1 MRIVRLFFI
10 VTIIAGSIAA
20 QETPST
26 QTATEEVSGLDS
38 SETREALNGVMRR
51 YPPQLGKVLK
61 LDPTLFGNA
70 SFLATYP
77 ALAKFLAEHPDV
89 PHNPAF
95 YLENVSIEGPA
106 DTADTRVWRE
116 MMEGLSILTVML
128 LVTGTLVWLIRTLI
142 EHRRWSRLTK
152 TQTEVHN
159 KVMDRLTSSEEL
171 LAYMQTPAGKR
182 FLESTPIAMDAG
194 PRAVSAPVGRMLWSV
209 QVGLV
214 LAAAGVGLQF
224 VSRSVDKVAA
234 QPMFAF
240 GVLAIAI
247 GGGFLLSAV
256 VSFFLSRRL
265 GLLATGAPAAE

>member
-1 MRIVRLFFI
+1 
-10 VTIIAGSIAA
+10 
-20 QETPST
+20 
-26 QTATEEVSGLDS
+26 
-38 SETREALNGVMRR
+38 
-51 YPPQLGKVLK
+51 
-61 LDPTLFGNA
+61 
-70 SFLATYP
+70 
-77 ALAKFLAEHPDV
+77 
-89 PHNPAF
+89 
-95 YLENVSIEGPA
+95 
-106 DTADTRVWRE
+106 
-116 MMEGLSILTVML
+116 
-128 LVTGTLVWLIRTLI
+128 
-142 EHRRWSRLTK
+142 
-152 TQTEVHN
+152 VHN